1 MIFNN
6 VHLLIIVILFH
17 VVYILSIFDI
27 YFKSPIVHGME
38 PIHINVTPAAK
49 RVVVISGD
57 GLRGDRTFE
66 NQMIHT
72 PYLKTKVFNEGTWG
86 ISHTRVPT
94 ETRPCHLAM
103 LGGVYEDPSAVTKQW
118 RMSDFNFDTVFN
130 ESSYSLGFGAPDI
143 IGILQRSISSEKFE
157 SYYFNNKLEDFS
169 KDGTASDIWVR
180 DQVISFFD
188 GAKTDASRN
197 EKLRRDK
204 VVFFYH
210 FNGLDTTGHAF
221 LPQSEKYAENI
232 ELVDSLVKEVVE
244 KMEDFYGHD
253 NQTAYIFTGDHGMS
267 PAGNHGDGETVVT
280 STPFIAWGAGIQKPI
295 KKYKSGHDDF
305 SKDWGLDEYQ
315 RVDIEQADITPLV
328 AALNGINFPINSVG
342 LLPVN
347 YLGTSEN
354 YKSEAVFTNA
364 KQLLNIYLKKVEI
377 KKEQV
382 FYFKPYPPLSE
393 YEQILTKI
401 ETLIKEGNH
410 EAAQE
415 ESIKLQHT
423 SLDAIRYMQHYDWS
437 YLMTVVIL
445 GYTGSIIYS
454 LTFTIKTY
462 FFQKKKKVQILGNNS
477 IVLVCIVFG
486 LISLYLYINQSPMHY
501 YIYSFFPVFFLIL
514 GLKEKEE
521 LKYFFNNFIKTKSFY
536 FIGYVIGIE
545 LLVYA
550 FFHRSIFTI
559 GYAFLGLG
567 VPFIL
572 NKRLIKEHRVFI
584 ICWALTCC
592 CTGIFSL
599 LNPNKTENMVIL
611 WLGGIMMFCVSVA
624 FIIYFNKHPDSEASK
639 ATHYNRII
647 LLLLETIN
655 IFISLI
661 IITNTSKNLKE
672 ENGLPSLNKNISWT
686 IFLVS
691 FLLPLIYGTFVKQP
705 FMYRCVFIFIGMA
718 TPYIILSL
726 SYEMAFYFFIG
737 IVSILWIKLEQL
749 NYLYNQED
757 IGLPVSHSKYTLIKD
772 RLEIDDI
779 EMDNRGNDDE
789 MGSGEN
795 INISLSEE
803 NEILDSN
810 EENENVQKSAE
821 HRILVPDDLRI
832 SLIFYF
838 LLTSAFFGTGNI
850 ASIASFSLQSVY
862 RLITLYE
869 PFTMAFLLILKI
881 FIPFIL
887 PSICSS
893 IICRIVDLPVFSIF
907 ALTTSL
913 TDLGTI
919 NFFLHVRDEGSWLDI
934 GVSIS
939 HFVIAN
945 CIQIF
950 SVVLYCLT
958 YFLSRKAKV

>member
-1 MIFNN
+1 
-6 VHLLIIVILFH
+6 
-17 VVYILSIFDI
+17 
-27 YFKSPIVHGME
+27 
-38 PIHINVTPAAK
+38 
-49 RVVVISGD
+49 
-57 GLRGDRTFE
+57 
-66 NQMIHT
+66 
-72 PYLKTKVFNEGTWG
+72 
-86 ISHTRVPT
+86 
-94 ETRPCHLAM
+94 
-103 LGGVYEDPSAVTKQW
+103 
-118 RMSDFNFDTVFN
+118 
-130 ESSYSLGFGAPDI
+130 
-143 IGILQRSISSEKFE
+143 
-157 SYYFNNKLEDFS
+157 
-169 KDGTASDIWVR
+169 
-180 DQVISFFD
+180 
-188 GAKTDASRN
+188 
-197 EKLRRDK
+197 
-204 VVFFYH
+204 
-210 FNGLDTTGHAF
+210 
-221 LPQSEKYAENI
+221 
-232 ELVDSLVKEVVE
+232 
-244 KMEDFYGHD
+244 
-253 NQTAYIFTGDHGMS
+253 
-267 PAGNHGDGETVVT
+267 
-280 STPFIAWGAGIQKPI
+280 
-295 KKYKSGHDDF
+295 
-305 SKDWGLDEYQ
+305 
-315 RVDIEQADITPLV
+315 
-328 AALNGINFPINSVG
+328 
-342 LLPVN
+342 
-347 YLGTSEN
+347 
-354 YKSEAVFTNA
+354 
-364 KQLLNIYLKKVEI
+364 
-377 KKEQV
+377 
-382 FYFKPYPPLSE
+382 
-393 YEQILTKI
+393 
-401 ETLIKEGNH
+401 
-410 EAAQE
+410 
-415 ESIKLQHT
+415 
-423 SLDAIRYMQHYDWS
+423 
-437 YLMTVVIL
+437 
-445 GYTGSIIYS
+445 
-454 LTFTIKTY
+454 
-462 FFQKKKKVQILGNNS
+462 
-477 IVLVCIVFG
+477 
-486 LISLYLYINQSPMHY
+486 MHY